1 MGAQYQEWIK
11 HHRFNDCLQ
20 HIKKIEQDGG
30 KILAIKQAKN
40 QELVL
45 IYRTT
50 QLIDTDPD
58 IYAYVFPKDTDTKL
72 HLAVYVFYE
81 VEKKEF
87 FIADIH
93 IHFKD
98 YNKGYGSLLMEQLLN
113 IAKKENIKVI
123 TGNISSI
130 DWNHFER
137 IRHFY
142 QKYGFSV
149 ELDYKKRSGKIRRL
163 FSFSDTQPL

>member
-1 MGAQYQEWIK
+1 MEPQYQECTK
-11 HHRFNDCLQ
+11 HHRCNECSNQ
-20 HIKKIEQDGG
+20 IKKIEQGGG
-30 KILAIKQAKN
+30 KILAVKRAKN

-45 IYRTT
+45 IYRSS
-50 QLIDTDPD
+50 QLIDADPD
-58 IYAYVFPKDTDTKL
+58 IYAYVFPQEPNAKPL

-98 YNKGYGSLLMEQLLN
+98 YNKGYGSLLMEQLLQ

-149 ELDYKKRSGKIRRL
+149 ELDYKKRSGKIKRL
-163 FSFSDTQPL
+163 FSFSDTQS